1 MRDGTLVDIGE
12 ELGAFAQALSLAFN
26 AVHNAN
32 VAVPPPTTLQGRE
45 TGLLGTDA
53 LNFSGATTIAIT
65 DSNGAELHDIA
76 IDFDAGTLSVDG
88 GPAVGLGGTIDSFV
102 TALNTA
108 LGSNGS
114 ASFANGVLTLSAT
127 GNNGVVISDAAS
139 NPTSRGGVAF
149 SQFFGLNDLFTS
161 GGNTVLTTG
170 LSASD
175 SHGFAPGGQISLV
188 LKGPQGERAAET
200 TVSVTGATIGD
211 MIAALNTAMAGKATF
226 SLDANGQMQVTPAAA
241 YSGYDLEVTLDTTT
255 RGTTGES
262 FTTLFGIGVG
272 QKMAMAQ
279 NFSLA
284 VGLANSPQRLA
295 FATPTIG
302 GTSVVAAGD
311 NRGLLALQNLMNQTQ
326 NFSGAG
332 SLPGRNVRLSDF
344 AAAFYQDA
352 ASRGTAIDAAKTA
365 GDTRLSL
372 AQRTQSEKESVNL
385 DEELEKMMTLQQAYN
400 AGARLLKVAQELYDA
415 LLQVVGV

>member
-1 MRDGTLVDIGE
+1 LY
-12 ELGAFAQALSLAFN
+12 N
-26 AVHNAN
+26 
-32 VAVPPPTTLQGRE
+32 
-45 TGLLGTDA
+45 
-53 LNFSGATTIAIT
+53 
-65 DSNGAELHDIA
+65 
-76 IDFDAGTLSVDG
+76 
-88 GPAVGLGGTIDSFV
+88 
-102 TALNTA
+102 ALNTA
-108 LGSNGS
+108 LGGNGS
-114 ASFANGVLTLSAT
+114 AAFADGVLTLSAT
-127 GNNGVVISDAAS
+127 GSNGVVIADSAS
-139 NPTSRGGVAF
+139 NPTSRGGIGF

-170 LSASD
+170 LLTSD

-188 LKGPQGERAAET
+188 LKGPAGQRVGET

-211 MIAALNTAMAGKATF
+211 MIAALNGAMAGKATF
-226 SLDANGQMQVTPAAA
+226 ALDANGEMQVTPAAGYA
-241 YSGYDLEVTLDTTT
+241 GYDLEVTLDTTA

-262 FTTLFGIGVG
+262 FTSLFGIGVG

-284 VGLANSPQRLA
+284 TGVANSPQRLA

-302 GTSVVAAGD
+302 GASVVSPGD
-311 NRGLLALQNLMNQTQ
+311 NRGLLALQDLMNQTH
-326 NFSGAG
+326 NFAPAG
-332 SLPGRNVRLSDF
+332 SLPARAVRFSDF

-352 ASRGTAIDAAKTA
+352 ASRGMAIDAAKTA

-372 AQRTQSEKESVNL
+372 AKRSQSEKEGVNL
-385 DEELEKMMTLQQAYN
+385 DEELEMMMTLQQAYN